1 MRRLGGGTRGSS
13 RRGWPRVRHIQA
25 SPGPLRRRPGHSIRL
40 GTLRRRRGQMR
51 LGTLRGVIQLGIPLI
66 GSEHRTKA
74 FAQSELRFIIIVQ
87 YADGNI
93 I

>member
-1 MRRLGGGTRGSS
+1 MRRLGGGTRGPS
-13 RRGWPRVRHIQA
+13 RRGWPRVRHLQA
-25 SPGPLRRRPGHSIRL
+25 SPGPLRRRPGQIRL

-51 LGTLRGVIQLGIPLI
+51 LGTLRGMIDLGIPLS

-74 FAQSELRFIIIVQ
+74 FAQAELHFIIIVQ

>member
-1 MRRLGGGTRGSS
+1 
-13 RRGWPRVRHIQA
+13 
-25 SPGPLRRRPGHSIRL
+25 
-40 GTLRRRRGQMR
+40 MR
-51 LGTLRGVIQLGIPLI
+51 LGTLRGMIDLGIPLR

-74 FAQSELRFIIIVQ
+74 FAQSELHFIIIVQ

>member
-1 MRRLGGGTRGSS
+1 MRRLGSGTRGSS

-40 GTLRRRRGQMR
+40 GPLRRRRGQMR
-51 LGTLRGVIQLGIPLI
+51 LGTLRGMIDLGIPLS

-74 FAQSELRFIIIVQ
+74 FAQAELHFIIIVQ
-87 YADGNI
+87 YSDSNNI
-93 I
+93 